1 MHSNTSI
8 ELNQFRSLFVQCNEK
23 STIPLTPKLSL
34 IWWRCL
40 YCKCNETMEM
50 ALAINQLPNYNF
62 IDAKNSNHHTQSK
75 PFKYSCDSIK
85 KIDYFSKWKCN
96 EKFTLPKNRHRWY
109 FVLFL
114 ASSSIC
120 GISLDVSSCL
130 LLILPQIHRF
140 FLSTKKNYFIPFRNS
155 NTRCVWV
162 FFSFSLDCCIVS
174 PFYLFL
180 NSVVG
185 SFNQQKFIFFGIW
198 TFCKSI
204 SKS

>member
-62 IDAKNSNHHTQSK
+62 IDAKNSKHHTQSK

-85 KIDYFSKWKCN
+85 K
-96 EKFTLPKNRHRWY
+96 NR
-109 FVLFL
+109 LFL
-114 ASSSIC
+114 QMKMQWKIYLAKESASLIFRIVL
-120 GISLDVSSCL
+120 GIEQYLRNFTRRIL
-130 LLILPQIHRF
+130 LFATHPASNPPLFFIHQ
-140 FLSTKKNYFIPFRNS
+140 KK
-155 NTRCVWV
+155 
-162 FFSFSLDCCIVS
+162 L
-174 PFYLFL
+174 FY
-180 NSVVG
+180 SVP
-185 SFNQQKFIFFGIW
+185 
-198 TFCKSI
+198 
-204 SKS
+204 